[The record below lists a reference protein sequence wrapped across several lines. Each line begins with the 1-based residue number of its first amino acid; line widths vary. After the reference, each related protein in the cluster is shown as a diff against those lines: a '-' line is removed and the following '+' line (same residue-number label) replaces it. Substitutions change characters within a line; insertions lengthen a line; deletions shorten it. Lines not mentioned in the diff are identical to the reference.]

1 MGPSVSPSA
10 TATRRGQRRFR
21 LTERDFEIAAFVDR
35 VGRTTV
41 AQVRERFE
49 LSERVAWRRVQ
60 ALEELGAI
68 RNIRPWTAPKV
79 LLPPRAR
86 VPHLRE
92 LDHAL
97 TTTAVVVDLELR
109 GAEVVTE
116 RMMRRQDRSGT
127 PAVSWRITMPPHSG
141 SLRPLTHRPDAATRG
156 ESGLIALEV
165 ELSRKSGARLRRIL
179 GAWARQGQ
187 YAEVVYMCPSL
198 AVRDLVAREA
208 LAVGADLVV
217 RVEQLP
223 VSEVRGGWG

>member
-1 MGPSVSPSA
+1 MTP
-10 TATRRGQRRFR
+10 TATSARRSRSRFR

-41 AQVRERFE
+41 AQVRELFE

-60 ALEELGAI
+60 ALEEMGAL
-68 RNIRPWTAPKV
+68 RSIRPWTAPKV

-97 TTTAVVVDLELR
+97 TTTAVVVDMELR

-127 PAVSWRITMPPHSG
+127 AAASWRIMMPSPSG
-141 SLRPLTHRPDAATRG
+141 SFRPLTHRPDAAMRG
-156 ESGLIALEV
+156 EPGLTALEV

-179 GAWARQGQ
+179 KAWARQGQ
-187 YAEVVYMCPSL
+187 YAEVVYMCPSS

-208 LAVGADLVV
+208 LAAGADLVV